1 MTDPRRTHFDWA
13 AIKRR
18 LSPDETHAPE
28 QEDLASVFRE
38 RAVALAKRPSRGTL
52 TAGAQHLRFS
62 VQDLRFAI
70 AVADVKTCLAA
81 SWVTRIPCAPAH
93 MADVI
98 HVQGRL
104 VSVLDLGV
112 LFGAGAAIRSV
123 GNQARVILV
132 EALGRTVG
140 VWAGQLDGIVTL
152 DQAAFDTA
160 RTQGSR
166 GAEFLRGIT
175 ADMTLVLAATELVKR
190 AKDGAFDA
198 SR

>member
-1 MTDPRRTHFDWA
+1 
-13 AIKRR
+13 
-18 LSPDETHAPE
+18 
-28 QEDLASVFRE
+28 V
-38 RAVALAKRPSRGTL
+38 
-52 TAGAQHLRFS
+52 
-62 VQDLRFAI
+62 
-70 AVADVKTCLAA
+70 
-81 SWVTRIPCAPAH
+81 
-93 MADVI
+93 ADVI

-112 LFGAGAAIRSV
+112 LFGAGATTRSV
-123 GNQARVILV
+123 DNQARVILV

-166 GAEFLRGIT
+166 GAEYLRGIT

-190 AKDGAFDA
+190 AKDGAANA